1 MIKIRKP
8 RINTIIIISMII
20 FVCIIGFYFTSRVIK
35 TIFFE
40 ENTAKSSFDEIFV
53 DENDSIVLESLDL
66 TEVQSEILIYIS
78 EWKEVCG
85 LSYINVYLDS
95 NLEIS
100 TVVFVYQL
108 DDIDNY
114 IGSLEVK
121 CVNEDENWEIVRAES
136 VYYYD
141 EGKSPNNSKIQLKD
155 SLLIQKIQAVVE
167 FIVSKENPRVDLYLI
182 KISGN
187 SIRIDAHN
195 MENKE
200 SQNNWRED
208 CLVYQKGSDVF
219 VELESDN

>member
-1 MIKIRKP
+1 MIKIRKL
-8 RINTIIIISMII
+8 RINTIIIICMII
-20 FVCIIGFYFTSRVIK
+20 FICIIGFYFTSKVIK
-35 TIFFE
+35 IIFFE
-40 ENTAKSSFDEIFV
+40 ENTANSSFDEIFV
-53 DENDSIVLESLDL
+53 DDNSSIVLESLDL
-66 TEVQSEILIYIS
+66 TEIQSEILIYLS

-114 IGSLEVK
+114 IGRLEVK
-121 CVNEDENWEIVRAES
+121 CTDKGGNWEIVRAES

-141 EGKSPNNSKIQLKD
+141 EIKPTNSNKIQLED

-167 FIVSKENPRVDLYLI
+167 FIVSKESPRMDLYLI
-182 KISGN
+182 QINNN
-187 SIRIDAHN
+187 SIHINAHN
-195 MENKE
+195 IENEE

-219 VELESDN
+219 IELKSDN

>member
-8 RINTIIIISMII
+8 RIDTIIIISMII

-53 DENDSIVLESLDL
+53 DENDSIVLESLGL

-114 IGSLEVK
+114 IGSLVVLCQDLAQNK
-121 CVNEDENWEIVRAES
+121 MRSFATKLLTENRPS
-136 VYYYD
+136 HRFFR
-141 EGKSPNNSKIQLKD
+141 S
-155 SLLIQKIQAVVE
+155 
-167 FIVSKENPRVDLYLI
+167 R
-182 KISGN
+182 
-187 SIRIDAHN
+187 
-195 MENKE
+195 
-200 SQNNWRED
+200 
-208 CLVYQKGSDVF
+208 
-219 VELESDN
+219 

>member
-8 RINTIIIISMII
+8 RIDTIIIISMII

-100 TVVFVYQL
+100 TVFL
-108 DDIDNY
+108 
-114 IGSLEVK
+114 
-121 CVNEDENWEIVRAES
+121 
-136 VYYYD
+136 
-141 EGKSPNNSKIQLKD
+141 
-155 SLLIQKIQAVVE
+155 
-167 FIVSKENPRVDLYLI
+167 FIS
-182 KISGN
+182 
-187 SIRIDAHN
+187 
-195 MENKE
+195 
-200 SQNNWRED
+200 
-208 CLVYQKGSDVF
+208 
-219 VELESDN
+219 